1 MKINKK
7 VLFGAGVI
15 VSILLVS
22 KMSIATDLQMQLE
35 NYYSNYS
42 TDFLGRK
49 FEKILFEN
57 ILDASIKAKQTDAEI
72 IEKLKFILDDIKTLP
87 IQTKCLFKIFTDEVN
102 SLTYL
107 GLGGTAYIK
116 VSIGE
121 KAFNDIVLKLVKII
135 FK

>member
-35 NYYSNYS
+35 SYYNNYS

-57 ILDASIKAKQTDAEI
+57 ILDASIKAK
-72 IEKLKFILDDIKTLP
+72 
-87 IQTKCLFKIFTDEVN
+87 
-102 SLTYL
+102 
-107 GLGGTAYIK
+107 
-116 VSIGE
+116 
-121 KAFNDIVLKLVKII
+121 
-135 FK
+135 